1 MLSEKARFRGIRNI
15 TGGQPLAYARSS
27 VLAGLLVCPA
37 VAGFAQPVQQAAI
50 QKIQAGDFQ
59 AAKQILV
66 NALRGDSKQVELWN
80 LLGIADGELKEPNE
94 AQAAFEHG
102 LRLAPDA
109 IALNENLGL
118 LYFKEANYTAAQK
131 YLLRATKLGSNKP
144 AVRFSLAAAELRNG
158 QAAEA
163 LKLLKQLEAPLGNLS
178 DYWDERGMA
187 ELGRNPSAAAE
198 SFERALT
205 LAPRDLRALNG
216 EAWAA
221 ERQGVDEKALAI
233 LLKARKANPDD
244 VETLLHFAM
253 VCLRRDLG
261 VDALDAA
268 KRAFELQ
275 PSNNSALYVLARTQ
289 IALENWQQAYD
300 LFDQYSKRVPKFP
313 LTYYAMGWLDI
324 KLNRTED
331 ARRQLQ
337 HCLALAPQ
345 VTDAR
350 YELAQLD
357 LDDGQLAS
365 AEQLLRQVLQ
375 ENPNHAK
382 ANVAMGDLM
391 MRKGRL
397 EEAEQYLDTAVRQ
410 DPKLSSAHYKLATLL
425 FRKHE
430 NAEGQKERLLA
441 ASLAGQA
448 EKASK
453 VQLRLAMPEDEKTQ

>member
-1 MLSEKARFRGIRNI
+1 MQS
-15 TGGQPLAYARSS
+15 
-27 VLAGLLVCPA
+27 
-37 VAGFAQPVQQAAI
+37 
-50 QKIQAGDFQ
+50 
-59 AAKQILV
+59 AKQMLV
-66 NALRGDSKQVELWN
+66 NALRRAPKQIELWN
-80 LLGIADGELKEPNE
+80 LLGIAEGELKETRQ

-102 LRLAPDA
+102 LQLAPDVV
-109 IALNENLGL
+109 ALNENLGL
-118 LYFKEANYTAAQK
+118 LYFKQANYPAAQK
-131 YLLRATKLGSNKP
+131 YLLRATKLGSDKP
-144 AVRFSLAAAELRNG
+144 AVRFSLAAAELRSG
-158 QAAEA
+158 QPGKA
-163 LKLLKQLEAPLGNLS
+163 LELLKQLEAPLGNLS

-187 ELGRNPSAAAE
+187 ELVGNPSTAAQ
-198 SFERALT
+198 SFDHALT
-205 LAPRDLRALNG
+205 LAPGDLRALNG

-221 ERQGVDEKALAI
+221 ERQGLDEKALAV
-233 LLKARKANPDD
+233 LLKARKNNPDD
-244 VETLLHFAM
+244 VGTLLHFAI

-261 VDALDAA
+261 VDALSAA

-275 PSNNSALYVLARTQ
+275 PSNNAALYLLARAH

-300 LFDQYSKRVPKFP
+300 LFDQYSKRVPNFP
-313 LTYYAMGWLDI
+313 LTYYAMGWLDV
-324 KLNRTED
+324 KLNRMDD

-345 VTDAR
+345 LADAR

-357 LDDGQLAS
+357 LDDGQLDS
-365 AEQLLRQVLQ
+365 AEQLLREVLQ
-375 ENPNHAK
+375 QNPNHAK

-397 EEAEQYLDTAVRQ
+397 DDAEQYLDTAVKQ
-410 DPKLSSAHYKLATLL
+410 DPKLSSAHYKLSALL

-453 VQLRLAMPEDEKTQ
+453 VQLRLAMPESENTQ

>member
-1 MLSEKARFRGIRNI
+1 MRNI
-15 TGGQPLAYARSS
+15 TSVFETLPLAYARGS
-27 VLAGLLVCPA
+27 VLTALLLWCGA
-37 VAGFAQPVQQAAI
+37 AGFSQPVQQAAI

-59 AAKQILV
+59 SAKRMLV
-66 NALRGDSKQVELWN
+66 NALKSDAKQVELWN
-80 LLGIADGELKEPNE
+80 LLGIAEGELKEPKE

-118 LYFKEANYTAAQK
+118 LYFKQANYPAAQK
-131 YLLRATKLGSNKP
+131 YLARAVKLGSEKP

-158 QAAEA
+158 QARQA
-163 LKLLKQLEAPLGNLS
+163 LDLLKQLEAPLRNLS
-178 DYWDERGMA
+178 EYWDERGMA
-187 ELGRNPSAAAE
+187 ELANNSSAAAE
-198 SFERALT
+198 SFERALN
-205 LAPRDLRALNG
+205 LAPGDLRALNG

-221 ERQGVDEKALAI
+221 ERQGLGEKALAV

-244 VETLLHFAM
+244 VGTLLHFAM

-275 PSNNSALYVLARTQ
+275 PSNNSALYVLARTH
-289 IALENWQQAYD
+289 IALENWQQAYN
-300 LFDQYSKRVPKFP
+300 LFDQYSKRLPNFP

-345 VTDAR
+345 LADAR
-350 YELAQLD
+350 YELAQLE
-357 LDDGQLAS
+357 LDDGQLDS
-365 AEQLLRQVLQ
+365 AEQLLREVLRQ
-375 ENPNHAK
+375 EPNHAK

-397 EEAEQYLDTAVRQ
+397 DEAEQYLENAVKQ
-410 DPKLSSAHYKLATLL
+410 DPKLSSAHYKLSALL

-453 VQLRLAMPEDEKTQ
+453 VQLRLAMPENETTQ

>member
-1 MLSEKARFRGIRNI
+1 MVLVLSCA
-15 TGGQPLAYARSS
+15 A
-27 VLAGLLVCPA
+27 
-37 VAGFAQPVQQAAI
+37 AGFAQPAQQAAI

-59 AAKQILV
+59 SAKQMLV
-66 NALRGDSKQVELWN
+66 NALRGDPKQVELWN
-80 LLGIADGELKEPNE
+80 LLGIAEGELKEPKQ
-94 AQAAFEHG
+94 AQKAFEHG
-102 LRLAPDA
+102 LQLAPDA
-109 IALNENLGL
+109 VALNENLGL
-118 LYFKEANYTAAQK
+118 LYFKQASYPAAQK
-131 YLLRATKLGSNKP
+131 YLLRAMKLGSNKP

-158 QAAEA
+158 QAEEA
-163 LKLLKQLEAPLGNLS
+163 LDLLKQLEAPLGNLS
-178 DYWDERGMA
+178 EYWDERGMA
-187 ELGRNPSAAAE
+187 ELATDPSAAPQC
-198 SFERALT
+198 FDRALS
-205 LAPRDLRALNG
+205 LAPGDLRALNG

-221 ERQGVDEKALAI
+221 ERQGLDEKALAV
-233 LLKARKANPDD
+233 LLKARKTNPED
-244 VETLLHFAM
+244 VGTLLHFAM

-275 PSNNSALYVLARTQ
+275 PSNSSALYVLARAH

-300 LFDQYSKRVPKFP
+300 LFEQYSKRVPNFP
-313 LTYYAMGWLDI
+313 LTYYAMGWLDV
-324 KLNRTED
+324 KLNRTDD

-345 VTDAR
+345 LTDAG

-357 LDDGQLAS
+357 LDDGQLDS
-365 AEQLLRQVLQ
+365 AEQLLRQVLKQ
-375 ENPNHAK
+375 NPKHAK

-397 EEAEQYLDTAVRQ
+397 NEAEQYLETAVKQ
-410 DPKLSSAHYKLATLL
+410 DPKLSSAHYKLSAVL